1 MMKKTTNNA
10 IHIIWLL
17 VAVVWAIKLIK
28 DWPVETHGIKVYV
41 LGLILIS
48 FGVCDFVG
56 FILEKSGMKAN
67 KMRKCR
73 GITFVLVCA
82 AFIASISYVLVNS
95 PDRYIEHMNEKWQI
109 YLPDGFRIVEKMDTK
124 DENTD
129 IKYKVL
135 EYKNK
140 PFFDE
145 TLDFGE
151 TTFDEKKFSSL
162 LENSGIDTA
171 MPSVSD
177 ANACYM
183 RNGTD
188 ELWVFYDE
196 SKRQLYTVEMISGG
210 DNPGV

>member
-17 VAVVWAIKLIK
+17 VAAAWTIKLIK
-28 DWPVETHGIKVYV
+28 DWPVETHGVKVYV

-95 PDRYIEHMNEKWQI
+95 PDRYIEHMNEKWHI

-124 DENTD
+124 D
-129 IKYKVL
+129 
-135 EYKNK
+135 
-140 PFFDE
+140 
-145 TLDFGE
+145 
-151 TTFDEKKFSSL
+151 
-162 LENSGIDTA
+162 
-171 MPSVSD
+171 
-177 ANACYM
+177 
-183 RNGTD
+183 
-188 ELWVFYDE
+188 
-196 SKRQLYTVEMISGG
+196 
-210 DNPGV
+210 

>member
-1 MMKKTTNNA
+1 M
-10 IHIIWLL
+10 
-17 VAVVWAIKLIK
+17 VWAIKLIK

-48 FGVCDFVG
+48 FGICDFVG

-73 GITFVLVCA
+73 GITFVLACA

-151 TTFDEKKFSSL
+151 TGFDEK
-162 LENSGIDTA
+162 
-171 MPSVSD
+171 M
-177 ANACYM
+177 CYIK
-183 RNGTD
+183 NGRD
-188 ELWVFYDE
+188 ELWFFYNE
-196 SKRQLYTVEMISGG
+196 NKRQLYTVEMISGG

>member
-1 MMKKTTNNA
+1 MKMILKEKRARTA

-124 DENTD
+124 DENTH

-151 TTFDEKKFSSL
+151 TGFDEK
-162 LENSGIDTA
+162 
-171 MPSVSD
+171 M
-177 ANACYM
+177 CYIK
-183 RNGTD
+183 NGRD
-188 ELWVFYDE
+188 ELWVFYNE
-196 SKRQLYTVEMISGG
+196 NKRQLYTVEMISGG

>member
-1 MMKKTTNNA
+1 MKKTTDNA
-10 IHIIWLL
+10 MHIVWFF

-28 DWPVETHGIKVYV
+28 DWPVETQGVKVYV

-48 FGVCDFVG
+48 FGICEFVG
-56 FILEKSGMKAN
+56 FILEKSGMEAN

-73 GITFVLVCA
+73 RITFVLVCV

-95 PDRYIEHMNEKWQI
+95 PDRYIEHMNEKWHI

-129 IKYKVL
+129 FKYKVL

-151 TTFDEKKFSSL
+151 TAFDEKKFSNL
-162 LENSGIDTA
+162 LENSGIDAA
-171 MPSVSD
+171 MPSFSD
-177 ANACYM
+177 VKTCYM

-196 SKRQLYTVEMISGG
+196 NERQLCTVESISAG
-210 DNPGV
+210 DNTRV